1 MTDIRKGFIK
11 DSEGVYRRGRFYIK
25 DGKILRESKL
35 VPAGTVEEVKDTYVT
50 AQEAIRSV
58 LAYSTTIGAPVRTTD
73 VFINKVGNTFKPSD
87 SYSSTDTV
95 AVVTSSNN
103 VLTVRVADVTPQY
116 DESLRLTDKAD
127 LPQDPKETKEF
138 ISNAK
143 DKEFDNIEEVTK
155 KELSESEN
163 INESDADGVF
173 LNDLKD
179 LINKHTREEIKDIR
193 FKELTRTDFVLI
205 EYPNGTT
212 VEVNI
217 TADSNLQA
225 IEDIVKELLKHA

>member
-35 VPAGTVEEVKDTYVT
+35 VPTGTVEEVKDTYVT

-138 ISNAK
+138 ISNSK

-155 KELSESEN
+155 KELKESQNLKESEAT
-163 INESDADGVF
+163 EEF
-173 LNDLKD
+173 LGDLKD
-179 LINKHTREEIKDIR
+179 LINTHTRETLQDIQ
-193 FKELTRTDFVLI
+193 LI
-205 EYPNGTT
+205 NEGPDTFAKVIFSNGYG
-212 VEVNI
+212 VDINI

-225 IEDIVKELLKHA
+225 IVDICNKLLW